1 MFCSILVQFL
11 QQHNC
16 FCMIEKPIEEIVAD
30 TILQKK
36 MTVEIGGEIYE
47 VAPPS
52 TATLILVSKEIAKLP
67 TIEVN
72 NDTDI
77 LTETLRIAK
86 DCSFLGDIVA
96 ILILGANRITEEK
109 RVVKKRCFGLINDVS
124 DITVNRQKELADLLL
139 RHKSPKEL
147 NELTAHLLS
156 SMEIGD
162 FFGLTT
168 SLLKVNLTKPTKEV
182 GTTVSG
188 Q

>member
-1 MFCSILVQFL
+1 MG
-11 QQHNC
+11 
-16 FCMIEKPIEEIVAD
+16 EKPIEKKVAD
-30 TILQKK
+30 TILQKSK
-36 MTVEIGGEIYE
+36 TVEIGGETYE

-52 TATLILVSKEIAKLP
+52 TATLILVSKEVAMLP
-67 TIEVN
+67 PIEVN
-72 NDTDI
+72 KETDI

-86 DCSFLGDIVA
+86 DCSFLGDIIA
-96 ILILGANRITEEK
+96 ILILGANRITEKK
-109 RVVKKRCFGLINDVS
+109 RVVKKRFFGLIKDVS

-156 SMEIGD
+156 GMEIGD

-168 SLLKVNLTKPTKEV
+168 SLIEINLTKPTKEV
-182 GTTVSG
+182 ETTASG